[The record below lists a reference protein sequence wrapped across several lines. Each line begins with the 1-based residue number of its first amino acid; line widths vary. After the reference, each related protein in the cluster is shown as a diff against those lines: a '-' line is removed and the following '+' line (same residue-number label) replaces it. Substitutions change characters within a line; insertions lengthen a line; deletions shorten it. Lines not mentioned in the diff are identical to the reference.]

1 MSRTVLVV
9 DDHAEFRSVAR
20 ALLQAEGYD
29 VVGEAADA
37 QEALD
42 SVTRLRPEVVLLDV
56 LLPGI
61 DGFAVADLLATTGPP
76 APDIV
81 LVSSRPASAYRRRLV
96 STPARGFLNKADLTG
111 PALRRLLEKG

>member
-61 DGFAVADLLATTGPP
+61 DGFAVADLLAAAGPP